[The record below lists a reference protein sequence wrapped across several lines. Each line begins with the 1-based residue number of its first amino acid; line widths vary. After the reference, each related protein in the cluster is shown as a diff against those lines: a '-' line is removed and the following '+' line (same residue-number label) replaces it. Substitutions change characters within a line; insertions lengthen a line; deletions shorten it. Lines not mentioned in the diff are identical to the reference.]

1 MKTTMSD
8 PSTSHHDQF
17 ATDTASPGSSTGPRG
32 AEPSEVKA
40 ERSPALDTRPFAV
53 LARRFIEQIGPRSVW
68 GPLLFKGGFG
78 ALLLALVAYLGH
90 LSHRLETYG
99 PIRALD
105 EQVIALVE
113 TAHTTKQSSAEPS
126 VHNVHTHTNES
137 GASHGLAQGA
147 PNGAAA
153 SKDQQAPAE
162 KPACPEGTTLPPAK
176 GILADGRVIL
186 NEATAE
192 ELTTLPGV
200 GPARARAVVELRTRL
215 KKFKKVEDLLRIKGI
230 GWKSLSKLKDRVVL
244 ERPPE
249 PSVDAAPDSVPVS
262 SPPSAGLDV
271 EVESAEAHV
280 QPPGPVRE
288 RFASAARLKF

>member
-32 AEPSEVKA
+32 AEP
-40 ERSPALDTRPFAV
+40 FAV
-53 LARRFIEQIGPRSVW
+53 LARRFIEQVGPRSVW
-68 GPLLFKGGFG
+68 GPLLFKVGFG
-78 ALLLALVAYLGH
+78 AILLTLVAYLGH
-90 LSHRLETYG
+90 ISHRLETYG

-126 VHNVHTHTNES
+126 SHGVHTNTNAPA
-137 GASHGLAQGA
+137 ASHGLTQGA
-147 PNGAAA
+147 PNGVAA
-153 SKDQQAPAE
+153 SKDQVAPAAQAE
-162 KPACPEGTTLPPAK
+162 KPACPETSTQPLAK

-192 ELTTLPGV
+192 ELTTLPGI

-249 PSVDAAPDSVPVS
+249 PSVDAAPDSVPVL
-262 SPPSAGLDV
+262 SPPSAGL
-271 EVESAEAHV
+271 EGEAESAEAHV
-280 QPPGPVRE
+280 QAPSPVRE
-288 RFASAARLKF
+288 RLASVASMKL